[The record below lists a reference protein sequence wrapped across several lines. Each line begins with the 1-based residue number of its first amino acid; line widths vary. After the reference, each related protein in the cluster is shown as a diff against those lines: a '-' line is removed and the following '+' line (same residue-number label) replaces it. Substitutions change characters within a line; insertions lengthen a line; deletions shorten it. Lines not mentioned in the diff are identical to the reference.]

1 MQCYQNVT
9 DEKDTTIINDR
20 TWDKDKWR
28 ISSDSGAK
36 YAGLMDRIM

>member
-9 DEKDTTIINDR
+9 DEKHTTVIDDG

-28 ISSDSGAK
+28 ISSDSGVK
-36 YAGLMDRIM
+36 YAGLVDGMM